1 MILMRNL
8 ASEQIEA
15 ILELSFWGPYRQLRK
30 LKPRKEFIRP
40 VIPSVRLGKYT
51 LTLEWTAY
59 LPAGS
64 GRSKTK
70 GAMIPHRLSIRKNGN
85 TPLLKGIPNVTPELR
100 EIIQSVCRE
109 LSSIE
114 TTLEYL
120 GQMTRSLVGM
130 MGRYQI
136 RADELLFNDEE
147 MEAASF
153 GYNPGIEAD
162 VARFRAEVKDRRQD
176 HGAAGRPVR
185 AMQGVRDLEDLDD
198 AVDLDDVENSDV
210 FDEDAEPSG
219 HRRSSSRGRGH
230 TGSIL
235 DALDPKE

>member
-1 MILMRNL
+1 
-8 ASEQIEA
+8 
-15 ILELSFWGPYRQLRK
+15 
-30 LKPRKEFIRP
+30 
-40 VIPSVRLGKYT
+40 
-51 LTLEWTAY
+51 
-59 LPAGS
+59 
-64 GRSKTK
+64 
-70 GAMIPHRLSIRKNGN
+70 
-85 TPLLKGIPNVTPELR
+85 
-100 EIIQSVCRE
+100 
-109 LSSIE
+109 
-114 TTLEYL
+114 
-120 GQMTRSLVGM
+120 M